1 LVVSE
6 FSFVV
11 MMIPAVGALVIA
23 IAALRSKSRASYGV
37 AASDLQTEAG
47 RIAESEASPF
57 RGIAGIFAVFA
68 FVVVCCL
75 SLFGRSFNLK
85 ISVGGNDCSA
95 AFALLTTAAWLPVIS
110 VARRSDRNR
119 PALFYGLLLLLEAS
133 YLAIFSCDH
142 AIWLC
147 AALQV
152 NSVLLYLLTTGW
164 SEQASEGLA
173 KKMLFVN
180 LAADFVILIGLM
192 GVVIAFARVS
202 APEPNTLPTL
212 TYSLSEITR
221 DLPRLTTDEVA
232 AQEYWKHAQ
241 RSLLSILI
249 LGAAI
254 KASLVP
260 FHAWFAAV
268 VAEGPPCVA
277 IALVGAGLR
286 IGLYLL
292 ARFIGPLCG
301 ELGGVADLI
310 VGLTV
315 LGALLESL
323 LTYGQANLKKMIA
336 CVCLLQ
342 GSLAV
347 AGFFSMRP
355 ENASGPLMLSLAS
368 GVAGVL
374 IIFSLG
380 FLELRYGTAELAGV
394 GGIVHRL
401 PNLAAVF
408 LLATFSLVGIPG
420 LFGFPGLFTTLG
432 AVFSGEWTFA
442 FLGIGSCLIGAW
454 ALFSM
459 LQHLV
464 FGSLRLPVPGAADV
478 LIDRESPLVATLDP
492 SGPPQANWNP
502 DATPPEWSIVTEG
515 KSGSIDLSAKEL
527 LLLGPLLVGLLALGI
542 WPQAISAALRFAL
555 AGLSLSP

>member
-1 LVVSE
+1 
-6 FSFVV
+6 
-11 MMIPAVGALVIA
+11 M
-23 IAALRSKSRASYGV
+23 
-37 AASDLQTEAG
+37 
-47 RIAESEASPF
+47 
-57 RGIAGIFAVFA
+57 
-68 FVVVCCL
+68 
-75 SLFGRSFNLK
+75 
-85 ISVGGNDCSA
+85 
-95 AFALLTTAAWLPVIS
+95 TTAAWLPVIS
-110 VARRSDRNR
+110 VARRSDHKR
-119 PALFYGLLLLLEAS
+119 PALLYGLLLLLEAS

-221 DLPRLTTDEVA
+221 DLPRLTTDDVA

-254 KASLVP
+254 KAPLVP

-310 VGLTV
+310 VGLTI
-315 LGALLESL
+315 LGAFLESL

-336 CVCLLQ
+336 CICLLQ

-355 ENASGPLMLSLAS
+355 GKRERTADV
-368 GVAGVL
+368 VAGQRRRRSADHL
-374 IIFSLG
+374 FSRLS
-380 FLELRYGTAELAGV
+380 RSCGTGRRSWRASAESCIGCQ
-394 GGIVHRL
+394 IL
-401 PNLAAVF
+401 PRSSCWRRF
-408 LLATFSLVGIPG
+408 RSWGSPDCLV
-420 LFGFPGLFTTLG
+420 FPGCSRRSARSL
-432 AVFSGEWTFA
+432 SGEWTFA
-442 FLGIGSCLIGAW
+442 FLAIGSCLIGAW

-492 SGPPQANWNP
+492 SDPPQASWNT
-502 DATPPEWSIVTEG
+502 DATPREWSIVTEG
-515 KSGSIDLSAKEL
+515 RSGSIDLSAKEL
-527 LLLGPLLVGLLALGI
+527 LLLGPLLVSLVALGI
-542 WPQAISAALRFAL
+542 WPQAISAALRLAL
-555 AGLSLSP
+555 VGSSLSP